1 MERHLDY
8 FEIEGAY
15 GGNQDWFTNIVM
27 HIGGCG
33 AATACDTCIYLALRR
48 GMTGLYPGD
57 VRHLTKQDYKDFS
70 MKMKP
75 YLKPR
80 AGGIDRL
87 ETYIEGFQAYLRDL
101 GNEDGKA
108 LVMEP
113 LHGEKDVEEAKEA
126 VRREI
131 GQGLPVPCLLL
142 YHRDRKQFGD
152 FTWHWFL
159 LTGYEERGGRFYV
172 TAATY
177 GEASEL
183 DFEEMW
189 DTGYEKKGG
198 LVLYSQDEKTKDR
211 Q

>member
-15 GGNQDWFTNIVM
+15 GGSQDWFTNIVM
-27 HIGGCG
+27 HVGGCG
-33 AATACDTCIYLALRR
+33 AATACDTCIYLALRK
-48 GMTGLYPGD
+48 GMKGLYPGD
-57 VRHLTKQDYKDFS
+57 AGCLTKQAYKEFS

-87 ETYIEGFQAYLRDL
+87 ETYIEGYARYLADL
-101 GNEDGKA
+101 GNEDGRS
-108 LVMEP
+108 LHMEP
-113 LHGEKDVEEAKEA
+113 LDGETDVEEAKAA
-126 VRREI
+126 VRRQI
-131 GQGLPVPCLLL
+131 DKGLPVPYLLL
-142 YHRDRKQFGD
+142 YHKDKKQFGD

-159 LTGYEERGGRFYV
+159 LTGYQEREGRFYV

-177 GEASEL
+177 GAATRL

-198 LVLYSQDEKTKDR
+198 MVLYALEDGK
-211 Q
+211 

>member
-15 GGNQDWFTNIVM
+15 GGSQDWFTNIVM
-27 HIGGCG
+27 HVGGCG
-33 AATACDTCIYLALRR
+33 AATACDTCIYLALRK
-48 GMTGLYPGD
+48 GMKGLYPGD
-57 VRHLTKQDYKDFS
+57 AGCLTKQAYKEFS

-87 ETYIEGFQAYLRDL
+87 ETYIEGYARYLADL
-101 GNEDGKA
+101 GNEDGRS
-108 LVMEP
+108 LHMEP
-113 LHGEKDVEEAKEA
+113 LDGETDVEEAKAA
-126 VRREI
+126 VRRQI
-131 GQGLPVPCLLL
+131 DKGLPVPYLLL
-142 YHRDRKQFGD
+142 YHKDKKQFGD

-159 LTGYEERGGRFYV
+159 LTGYEEREDRFYV

-177 GEASEL
+177 GAATRL

-198 LVLYSQDEKTKDR
+198 MVLYALEDGK
-211 Q
+211 

>member
-8 FEIEGAY
+8 FEIEGSY
-15 GGNQDWFTNIVM
+15 GGSQDWFTNIVM
-27 HIGGCG
+27 HVGGCG
-33 AATACDTCIYLALRR
+33 AATACDICIYLALRK
-48 GMTGLYPGD
+48 GMKGLYPGD
-57 VRHLTKQDYKDFS
+57 AGRLTKQAYKEFS

-87 ETYIEGFQAYLRDL
+87 ETYIEGYARYLADL
-101 GNEDGKA
+101 GNEDGRS
-108 LVMEP
+108 LHMEP
-113 LHGEKDVEEAKEA
+113 LDGETDVEEAKAA
-126 VRREI
+126 VRRQI
-131 GQGLPVPCLLL
+131 DRGLPIPYLLL
-142 YHRDRKQFGD
+142 YHKDKKQFGD

-159 LTGYEERGGRFYV
+159 LTGYEEREGRFYV

-177 GEASEL
+177 GAATRL

-198 LVLYSQDEKTKDR
+198 MVLYALEDGK
-211 Q
+211 

>member
-15 GGNQDWFTNIVM
+15 GGSQDWFTNIVM
-27 HIGGCG
+27 HVGGCG
-33 AATACDTCIYLALRR
+33 AATACDTCIYLALRK
-48 GMTGLYPGD
+48 GMKGLYPGD
-57 VRHLTKQDYKDFS
+57 AGRLTKQAYKEFS

-87 ETYIEGFQAYLRDL
+87 ETYIEGYARYLADL
-101 GNEDGKA
+101 GNEDGRS
-108 LVMEP
+108 LHMEP
-113 LHGEKDVEEAKEA
+113 LDGETDVEEAKAA
-126 VRREI
+126 VRRQI
-131 GQGLPVPCLLL
+131 DRGLPVPYLLL
-142 YHRDRKQFGD
+142 YHKDKKQFGD

-159 LTGYEERGGRFYV
+159 LTGYEEREGRFYV

-177 GEASEL
+177 GAATRL

-198 LVLYSQDEKTKDR
+198 MVLYALEDGK
-211 Q
+211 

>member
-8 FEIEGAY
+8 FEIEGSY
-15 GGNQDWFTNIVM
+15 GGSQDWFTNIVM
-27 HIGGCG
+27 HVGGCG
-33 AATACDTCIYLALRR
+33 AATACDTCIYLALRK
-48 GMTGLYPGD
+48 GMKGLYPGD
-57 VRHLTKQDYKDFS
+57 AGRLTKQAYKEFS

-87 ETYIEGFQAYLRDL
+87 ETYIEGYARYLADL
-101 GNEDGKA
+101 GNEDGRS
-108 LVMEP
+108 LHMEP
-113 LHGEKDVEEAKEA
+113 LDGETDVEEAKAA
-126 VRREI
+126 VRRQI
-131 GQGLPVPCLLL
+131 DRGLPVPYLLL
-142 YHRDRKQFGD
+142 YHKDKKQFGD

-159 LTGYEERGGRFYV
+159 LTGYEEREGRFYV

-177 GEASEL
+177 GAATRL

-198 LVLYSQDEKTKDR
+198 MVLYALEDGK
-211 Q
+211 

>member
-8 FEIEGAY
+8 FEIEGSY
-15 GGNQDWFTNIVM
+15 GGSQDWFTNIVM
-27 HIGGCG
+27 HVGGCG
-33 AATACDTCIYLALRR
+33 AATACDTCIYLALRK
-48 GMTGLYPGD
+48 GMKGLYPGD
-57 VRHLTKQDYKDFS
+57 AGRLTKQAYKEFS

-87 ETYIEGFQAYLRDL
+87 ETYIEGYARYLADL
-101 GNEDGKA
+101 GNEYGRS
-108 LVMEP
+108 LHMEP
-113 LHGEKDVEEAKEA
+113 LHGETDVEKAKAA
-126 VRREI
+126 VRRQI
-131 GQGLPVPCLLL
+131 DKGLPVPYLLL
-142 YHRDRKQFGD
+142 YHKDKKQFGD

-159 LTGYEERGGRFYV
+159 LTGYEEREDRFYV

-177 GEASEL
+177 GAATRL

-198 LVLYSQDEKTKDR
+198 MVLYALEDGK
-211 Q
+211 

>member
-15 GGNQDWFTNIVM
+15 GGSQDWFTNIVM
-27 HIGGCG
+27 HVGGCG
-33 AATACDTCIYLALRR
+33 AATACDTCIYLALRK
-48 GMTGLYPGD
+48 GMKGLYPGD
-57 VRHLTKQDYKDFS
+57 AGRLTKQAYKEFS

-87 ETYIEGFQAYLRDL
+87 ETYIEGYARYLADL
-101 GNEDGKA
+101 GNED
-108 LVMEP
+108 
-113 LHGEKDVEEAKEA
+113 
-126 VRREI
+126 VRRQI
-131 GQGLPVPCLLL
+131 DRGLPIPYLLL
-142 YHRDRKQFGD
+142 YHKDKKQFGD

-159 LTGYEERGGRFYV
+159 LTGYEEREGRFYV

-177 GEASEL
+177 GAATRL

-198 LVLYSQDEKTKDR
+198 MVLYALEDGK
-211 Q
+211 

>member
-15 GGNQDWFTNIVM
+15 GGSQDWFTNIVM
-27 HIGGCG
+27 HVGGCG
-33 AATACDTCIYLALRR
+33 AATACDTCIYLALRK
-48 GMTGLYPGD
+48 GMKGLYPGD
-57 VRHLTKQDYKDFS
+57 AGRLTKQAYKEFS

-87 ETYIEGFQAYLRDL
+87 ETYIEGYARYLADL
-101 GNEDGKA
+101 GNEDGRS
-108 LVMEP
+108 LHMEP
-113 LHGEKDVEEAKEA
+113 LRGETDVEEAKAA
-126 VRREI
+126 VRRQI
-131 GQGLPVPCLLL
+131 DRGLPVPYLLL
-142 YHRDRKQFGD
+142 YHKDKKQFGD

-159 LTGYEERGGRFYV
+159 LTGYQEREGRFYV

-177 GEASEL
+177 GAATRL

-198 LVLYSQDEKTKDR
+198 MVLYALEDGK
-211 Q
+211 

>member
-15 GGNQDWFTNIVM
+15 GGSQDWFTNIVM
-27 HIGGCG
+27 HVGGCG
-33 AATACDTCIYLALRR
+33 AATACDTCIYLALRK
-48 GMTGLYPGD
+48 GMKGLYPGD
-57 VRHLTKQDYKDFS
+57 AGRLTKQAYKEFS

-87 ETYIEGFQAYLRDL
+87 ETYIEGYARYLADL
-101 GNEDGKA
+101 GNEDGRS
-108 LVMEP
+108 LHMEP
-113 LHGEKDVEEAKEA
+113 LHWETDVEEAKAA
-126 VRREI
+126 VRRQI
-131 GQGLPVPCLLL
+131 DRGLPVPYLLL
-142 YHRDRKQFGD
+142 YHKDKKQFGD

-159 LTGYEERGGRFYV
+159 LTGYEEREGRFYV

-177 GEASEL
+177 GAATRL

-198 LVLYSQDEKTKDR
+198 MVLYALEDGK
-211 Q
+211 

>member
-8 FEIEGAY
+8 FEIEGSY
-15 GGNQDWFTNIVM
+15 GGSQDWFTNIVM
-27 HIGGCG
+27 HVGGCG
-33 AATACDTCIYLALRR
+33 AATACDTCIYLALRK
-48 GMTGLYPGD
+48 GMKGLYPGD
-57 VRHLTKQDYKDFS
+57 AGRLTKQAYKEFS

-87 ETYIEGFQAYLRDL
+87 ETYIEWYARYLADL
-101 GNEDGKA
+101 GNEDGRS
-108 LVMEP
+108 LHMEP
-113 LHGEKDVEEAKEA
+113 LHVETDVEEAKAA
-126 VRREI
+126 VRRQI
-131 GQGLPVPCLLL
+131 DRGLPIPYLLL
-142 YHRDRKQFGD
+142 YHKDKKQFGD

-159 LTGYEERGGRFYV
+159 LTGYEEREGRFYV

-177 GEASEL
+177 GAATRL

-198 LVLYSQDEKTKDR
+198 MVLYALEDWK
-211 Q
+211 

>member
-15 GGNQDWFTNIVM
+15 GGSQDWFTNIVM
-27 HIGGCG
+27 HVGGCG
-33 AATACDTCIYLALRR
+33 AATACDTCIYLALRK
-48 GMTGLYPGD
+48 GMKGLYPGD
-57 VRHLTKQDYKDFS
+57 AGRLTKQAYKEFS

-87 ETYIEGFQAYLRDL
+87 ETYIRRVCPLCCGS
-101 GNEDGKA
+101 GKRGA
-108 LVMEP
+108 A
-113 LHGEKDVEEAKEA
+113 EAFTWSPSTGRRMWRRPKAA
-126 VRREI
+126 VRRQI
-131 GQGLPVPCLLL
+131 DRGLPVPYLLL
-142 YHRDRKQFGD
+142 YHKDKKQFGD

-159 LTGYEERGGRFYV
+159 LTGYEEREGRFYV

-177 GEASEL
+177 GAATRL

-198 LVLYSQDEKTKDR
+198 MVLYALEDGK
-211 Q
+211 

>member
-8 FEIEGAY
+8 FEIEGSY
-15 GGNQDWFTNIVM
+15 GGSQDWFTNIVM
-27 HIGGCG
+27 HVGGCG
-33 AATACDTCIYLALRR
+33 AATACDTCIYLALRK
-48 GMTGLYPGD
+48 GMKGLYPGD
-57 VRHLTKQDYKDFS
+57 AGRLTKQAYKEFS

-87 ETYIEGFQAYLRDL
+87 ETYIEGYARYLADL
-101 GNEDGKA
+101 GNEDGRS
-108 LVMEP
+108 LHMEP
-113 LHGEKDVEEAKEA
+113 LDGETDVEEAKAA
-126 VRREI
+126 VRRQI
-131 GQGLPVPCLLL
+131 DRGLPIPYLLL
-142 YHRDRKQFGD
+142 YHKDKKQFGD

-159 LTGYEERGGRFYV
+159 LTGYEEREGRFYV

-177 GEASEL
+177 GAATRL

-198 LVLYSQDEKTKDR
+198 MVLYALEDGK
-211 Q
+211 

>member
-8 FEIEGAY
+8 FEIEGSY
-15 GGNQDWFTNIVM
+15 GGSQDWFTNIVM
-27 HIGGCG
+27 HVGGCG
-33 AATACDTCIYLALRR
+33 AATACDTCIYLALRK
-48 GMTGLYPGD
+48 GMKGLYPGD
-57 VRHLTKQDYKDFS
+57 AGCLTKQAYKEFS

-87 ETYIEGFQAYLRDL
+87 ETYIEGYARYLADL
-101 GNEDGKA
+101 GNEDGRS
-108 LVMEP
+108 LHMEP
-113 LHGEKDVEEAKEA
+113 LHGETGVEEAKAA
-126 VRREI
+126 VRRQI
-131 GQGLPVPCLLL
+131 DKGLPVPYLLL
-142 YHRDRKQFGD
+142 YHKDKKQFGD

-159 LTGYEERGGRFYV
+159 LTGYQEREGRFYV

-177 GEASEL
+177 GAATRL

-198 LVLYSQDEKTKDR
+198 MVLYALEDGK
-211 Q
+211 

>member
-8 FEIEGAY
+8 FGIEGAY
-15 GGNQDWFTNIVM
+15 GGSQDWFTNIVM
-27 HIGGCG
+27 HVGGCG
-33 AATACDTCIYLALRR
+33 AATACDTCIYLALRK
-48 GMTGLYPGD
+48 GMKGLYPGD
-57 VRHLTKQDYKDFS
+57 AGCLTKQAYKEFS

-87 ETYIEGFQAYLRDL
+87 ETYIEGYARYLADL
-101 GNEDGKA
+101 GNEDGRS
-108 LVMEP
+108 LHMEP
-113 LHGEKDVEEAKEA
+113 LHGEADVEEAKAA
-126 VRREI
+126 VRRQI
-131 GQGLPVPCLLL
+131 DRGLPVPYLLL
-142 YHRDRKQFGD
+142 YHKDKKQFGD

-159 LTGYEERGGRFYV
+159 LTGYQEREGRFYV

-177 GEASEL
+177 GAATRL

-198 LVLYSQDEKTKDR
+198 MVLYALEDGK
-211 Q
+211 

>member
-15 GGNQDWFTNIVM
+15 GGSQDWFTNIVM
-27 HIGGCG
+27 HVGGCG
-33 AATACDTCIYLALRR
+33 AATACDTCIYLALRK
-48 GMTGLYPGD
+48 GMKGLYPGD
-57 VRHLTKQDYKDFS
+57 ADRLTKQAYKEFS

-87 ETYIEGFQAYLRDL
+87 ETYIEGYARYLADL
-101 GNEDGKA
+101 GNEDGRS
-108 LVMEP
+108 LHMEP
-113 LHGEKDVEEAKEA
+113 LHGEADVEEAQAA
-126 VRREI
+126 VRRQI
-131 GQGLPVPCLLL
+131 DRGLPIPYLLL
-142 YHRDRKQFGD
+142 YHKDKKQFGD

-159 LTGYEERGGRFYV
+159 LTGYEEREGRFYV

-177 GEASEL
+177 GAATRL

-198 LVLYSQDEKTKDR
+198 MVLYALEDGK
-211 Q
+211 